1 MRRLAIMV
9 ALAALALAV
18 FGCDGGGGD
27 GERVEGQGSPTPAA
41 TATAIV
47 APTQTPPA
55 SATVSPE
62 EEVEAAYLRYWDAY
76 SQALLDLN
84 PALVEGVAAGEE
96 LQRIQEEIHGL
107 RSQGLALRVDVSHNF
122 VVVDMTSNSATFYDE
137 ITNNSF
143 YVDAETKEPGQA
155 SGRGEILKDTFY
167 FQKISGDWKVVRST
181 RQR

>member
-1 MRRLAIMV
+1 MRRLAIAV
-9 ALAALALAV
+9 ALAALTLAV
-18 FGCDGGGGD
+18 SGCDGGGGD
-27 GERVEGQGSPTPAA
+27 GGRVNGQGSPTPVA
-41 TATAIV
+41 TAMATA
-47 APTQTPPA
+47 APTQTPEA
-55 SATVSPE
+55 TATVLPE

-96 LQRIQEEIHGL
+96 LRRIQEEIDGL

-122 VVVDMTSNSATFYDE
+122 VILDMTSDSATLLDK

-143 YVDAETKEPGQA
+143 YVDAETKEPGEG
-155 SGRGEILKDTFY
+155 SGSGEILKDTFY
-167 FQKISGDWKVVRST
+167 FQKIGGDWRVVRST